1 MIVRPDAYVAATI
14 AAATPDAVAAAMRD
28 ALGMDER
35 ARLAAGGMSTSARP
49 VMRTDANMA
58 DPDGFYEAWVAA
70 HEGLSDE
77 ESNDLDARL
86 VLLLA
91 NQVGDPQVL
100 LACIAEAREQGR
112 QRT

>member
-1 MIVRPDAYVAATI
+1 
-14 AAATPDAVAAAMRD
+14 
-28 ALGMDER
+28 
-35 ARLAAGGMSTSARP
+35 
-49 VMRTDANMA
+49 MRTDANMA

-91 NQVGDPQVL
+91 NQVGDTQVL

-112 QRT
+112 RDA